1 MECQNF
7 TPLRSYR
14 GSNSSARIP
23 PTAIPEATPDTPTPL
38 LAIKI
43 EISRLTPKN
52 VAQKCTA
59 VGYPERKTLTQI
71 FFSILADFDKFR
83 PKIAYFYKN
92 AI

>member
-1 MECQNF
+1 MRR
-7 TPLRSYR
+7 PLDPPQKSKRLPMT
-14 GSNSSARIP
+14 P
-23 PTAIPEATPDTPTPL
+23 PTLL

-43 EISRLTPKN
+43 KILRLTPQN

-59 VGYPERKTLTQI
+59 MGYPERKTLTQI